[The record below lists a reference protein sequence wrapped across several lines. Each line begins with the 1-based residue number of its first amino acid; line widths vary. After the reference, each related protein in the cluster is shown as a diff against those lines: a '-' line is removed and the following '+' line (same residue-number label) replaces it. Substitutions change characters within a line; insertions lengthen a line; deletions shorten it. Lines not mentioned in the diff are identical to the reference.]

1 VRVDISLA
9 SIETQ
14 DCTISQRG
22 EVWVHKGSLIRPLFI
37 EVSVP
42 NHVYV
47 WVSILSISTIVQL
60 DLGNVW
66 YYMFFIVLL
75 NHMFL
80 VLRLKSSLLKF
91 YVDTMTCL
99 AVTDHTIAT
108 FFPPLWFI
116 AEYDR
121 IDSIINM
128 AGITSG
134 VETACSS
141 GAPELT
147 TDCCGARTSQI

>member
-1 VRVDISLA
+1 MRVGISLA

-22 EVWVHKGSLIRPLFI
+22 KVWVHKGSLIRPLFI

-47 WVSILSISTIVQL
+47 WVSILSISTILQL

-99 AVTDHTIAT
+99 AVTDHTMAT
-108 FFPPLWFI
+108 FFPPL
-116 AEYDR
+116 
-121 IDSIINM
+121 
-128 AGITSG
+128 
-134 VETACSS
+134 
-141 GAPELT
+141 
-147 TDCCGARTSQI
+147 